1 MLRQVECVSA
11 WELEGTWKGAR
22 RSDGHSL
29 HSLCS
34 RTGSFPPALA
44 RFFVER
50 FSRPGAVVLDPFS
63 GKGTAPLEAC
73 LAGRI
78 GLGNDLAPEAY
89 VLTRAKIRPVRFE
102 EVVDWVWRNRSFIES
117 YRGTDAPEEVQVF
130 YSRSTL
136 RQVLAAR
143 ELLSEP
149 ETDVDYFVTAVM
161 LGILHGSS
169 SDSLSVK
176 CSHSFSMSPRYV
188 EKAVRVSG
196 LKRPER
202 NVADCILRRAE
213 RVLADG
219 LPPVKG
225 IAFDGD
231 ARSLPLPPE
240 SVDLIVTSPP
250 YFNMQTYAW
259 DNWLRLWFLGHDYRE
274 VAKRLFHTDSVS
286 RFLSFA
292 EEFLREFNRVL
303 RPGGSCF
310 LVLGVVRL
318 RGETVNMAELLLDV
332 VEGTG
337 FEPVRVIT
345 DEIPKEKKYLMY
357 LGADQGVRRE
367 VVLELRKPEAAA
379 ERPLAA
385 GRGGL
390 IAVAR

>member
-1 MLRQVECVSA
+1 MLRQIECVSA

-22 RSDGHSL
+22 KSSGHSL
-29 HSLCS
+29 HALCS

-44 RFFVER
+44 RFFIER
-50 FSRPGAVVLDPFS
+50 YSGPGSVVLDPFS

-73 LAGRI
+73 LAGRV
-78 GLGNDLAPEAY
+78 GVGNDLAPEAY
-89 VLTRAKIRPVRFE
+89 VLTRAKVRPVSLE
-102 EVVDWVWRNRSFIES
+102 EVIGWVKRNRSFIES

-136 RQVLAAR
+136 RQLLAVR

-149 ETDVDYFVTAVM
+149 ETDVEYFVTAVM

-176 CSHSFSMSPRYV
+176 CSHSFSMSPKYV

-196 LKRPER
+196 LRRPER

-213 RVLADG
+213 RVLADR

-225 IAFDGD
+225 IAFEGD
-231 ARSLPLPPE
+231 ARSLPIPPE

-259 DNWLRLWFLGHDYRE
+259 DNWLRLWFLGHDYKE
-274 VAKRLFHTDSVS
+274 VARRLFHTDSVN

-292 EEFLREFNRVL
+292 EEFLTEFNRVL

-318 RGETVNMAELLLDV
+318 RGETVNMAELLLNV
-332 VEGTG
+332 VERTG

-357 LGADQGVRRE
+357 LGTDQGVNRE
-367 VVLELRKPEAAA
+367 VVLELLKPESVPG
-379 ERPLAA
+379 RSPRA
-385 GRGGL
+385 GRGRL
-390 IAVAR
+390 ISVVG